1 VGLSSTLP
9 PALRRLE
16 HQDRIERVPEGLRL
30 DSERW
35 VWRLS
40 SGKEVAGDAASWL
53 ARLGEVFLRAAGA
66 GTVKEFAA
74 WAGVPQRDARAAVE
88 SLPSVEVDVEGGE
101 ALMLA
106 SDLRSLLDRRAAAEQ
121 AVVLLGVEDNLGHL
135 HGGPARFVDPRHHGL
150 ALERWGWNRAPT
162 LGSAKH
168 LGQRMV
174 LAEGKLVGFWDYDP
188 DARAIVTA
196 LFDEVSAASREK
208 LELAARRL
216 GRFLAGEIGHGRT
229 TVLDTDD
236 ALRERVA
243 RLRARDGKKKATPAR
258 SRPDRPADAPP
269 RFPTVTAR
277 GRSRSPRAA
286 SAARPRSG
294 R

>member
-1 VGLSSTLP
+1 
-9 PALRRLE
+9 
-16 HQDRIERVPEGLRL
+16 
-30 DSERW
+30 
-35 VWRLS
+35 
-40 SGKEVAGDAASWL
+40 
-53 ARLGEVFLRAAGA
+53 
-66 GTVKEFAA
+66 
-74 WAGVPQRDARAAVE
+74 
-88 SLPSVEVDVEGGE
+88 
-101 ALMLA
+101 
-106 SDLRSLLDRRAAAEQ
+106 
-121 AVVLLGVEDNLGHL
+121 
-135 HGGPARFVDPRHHGL
+135 
-150 ALERWGWNRAPT
+150 
-162 LGSAKH
+162 
-168 LGQRMV
+168 V